1 MKYAFRDFVT
11 RLIKAIID
19 VICNVHSEDIKKV
32 PLKGPLILAANHIN
46 FMEAVIF
53 FTYTPPRPITGI
65 AKVETWDSP
74 ILGPLFSLWGAI
86 PIKRGEADRAAYD
99 ACMQALQENKILA
112 ILPEGTRSGNGE
124 LQKGQ
129 PGIVLLAARSGLP
142 ILPAVI
148 WGQENFWHNLRRF
161 KRTELFI
168 RVGEPFKLKTGD
180 VSFDRET
187 RQRMV
192 DEVMFRMA
200 ELMPEKYRGEYTDF
214 SRSDTSLW
222 APFSFKEF

>member
-11 RLIKAIID
+11 RIIKAIID
-19 VICNVHSEDIKKV
+19 VICIVHAGDINKV
-32 PLKGPLILAANHIN
+32 PLKGPFILAANHIN

-53 FTYTPPRPITGI
+53 FTFTPPRPITGI

-99 ACMQALQENKILA
+99 ACMLALQENKILA
-112 ILPEGTRSGNGE
+112 ILPEGTRSGNGL

-129 PGIVLLAARSGLP
+129 PGIVLLAARSDLP
-142 ILPAVI
+142 ILPGVV

-161 KRTELFI
+161 KQTELFI
-168 RVGEPFKLKTGD
+168 RVGEPFKLRTEEM
-180 VSFDRET
+180 SFDRET
-187 RQRMV
+187 RQRMA
-192 DEVMFRMA
+192 DEVMYRLS
-200 ELMPEKYRGEYTDF
+200 ELMPEKYRGEYADL
-214 SRSDTSLW
+214 SLSDASLW
-222 APFSFKEF
+222 APYSFK

>member
-1 MKYAFRDFVT
+1 MRYAFRDFIT
-11 RLIKAIID
+11 RIIKAIID
-19 VICNVHSEDIKKV
+19 FLCEIHAEEIRKV
-32 PLKGPLILAANHIN
+32 PPNGPLILAANHVN
-46 FMEAVIF
+46 FLEAVIF

-99 ACMQALQENKILA
+99 ACMQALEEKKILA
-112 ILPEGTRSGNGE
+112 ILPEGTRSGNGM

-142 ILPAVI
+142 ILPAVV
-148 WGQENFWHNLRRF
+148 WGQEHFWHNLRRF
-161 KRTELFI
+161 KRTKIFI
-168 RVGEPFKLKTGD
+168 RVGEPFKLKTD
-180 VSFDRET
+180 EMSFDRDT
-187 RQRMV
+187 RQRMA

-200 ELMPEKYRGEYTDF
+200 ELMPEKYRGEYADL
-214 SRSDTSLW
+214 SKSDASLW
-222 APFSFKEF
+222 APHSFK

>member
-1 MKYAFRDFVT
+1 MKFAFRDFVT

-19 VICNVHSEDIKKV
+19 ILCRIDSADIVKL
-32 PLKGPLILAANHIN
+32 PPTGPFILAANHVN
-46 FMEAVIF
+46 FLESVIF
-53 FTYTPPRPITGI
+53 FTYAAPRPITGI

-99 ACMQALQENKILA
+99 ACMLALQENKILA
-112 ILPEGTRSGNGE
+112 ILPEGTRSGNGL

-148 WGQENFWHNLRRF
+148 WGQENFWHNLRHL

-168 RVGEPFKLKTGD
+168 RVGEPFKLRTEEM
-180 VSFDRET
+180 SFDRET
-187 RQRMV
+187 RQRMA
-192 DEVMFRMA
+192 DEVMLHLA
-200 ELMPEKYRGEYTDF
+200 ELLPEEYHGEYTGV
-214 SRSDTSLW
+214 SKWNRELSE
-222 APFSFKEF
+222 PFSF

>member
-1 MKYAFRDFVT
+1 MGRDS
-11 RLIKAIID
+11 D
-19 VICNVHSEDIKKV
+19 Q
-32 PLKGPLILAANHIN
+32 
-46 FMEAVIF
+46 
-53 FTYTPPRPITGI
+53 
-65 AKVETWDSP
+65 
-74 ILGPLFSLWGAI
+74 
-86 PIKRGEADRAAYD
+86 D
-99 ACMQALQENKILA
+99 AGKLTAQLTMPACRRCRKIRYCA

-148 WGQENFWHNLRRF
+148 WGQENFWYNLRRF

-222 APFSFKEF
+222 APFSFKSF

>member
-11 RLIKAIID
+11 RIIKAIID
-19 VICNVHSEDIKKV
+19 VICKVHSEDVKKV
-32 PLKGPLILAANHIN
+32 PSQGPFILAANHIN

-53 FTYTPPRPITGI
+53 FTYAAPRPITGI

-99 ACMQALQENKILA
+99 ACMKALEEDKILA
-112 ILPEGTRSGNGE
+112 ILPEGTRSGNGI
-124 LQKGQ
+124 LKKAQ
-129 PGIVLLAARSGLP
+129 PGIVLLAARSNLP

-148 WGQENFWHNLRRF
+148 WGQENFWPNLRHFR
-161 KRTELFI
+161 RTELFVK
-168 RVGEPFKLKTGD
+168 VGEPFMLKTDGIT
-180 VSFDRET
+180 FDRDT
-187 RQRMV
+187 RQKLA

-200 ELMPEKYRGEYTDF
+200 ALMPEKYRGEYSDF
-214 SRSDTSLW
+214 SKSDPNLTE
-222 APFSFKEF
+222 PFVF